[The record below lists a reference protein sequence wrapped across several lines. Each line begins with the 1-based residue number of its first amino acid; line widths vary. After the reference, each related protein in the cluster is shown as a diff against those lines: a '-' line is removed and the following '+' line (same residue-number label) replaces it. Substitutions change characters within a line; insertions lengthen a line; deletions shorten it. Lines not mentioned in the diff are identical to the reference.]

1 MSRPH
6 IIAIFVINIH
16 SFNDYFAA
24 AVRGASRITT
34 SSRIIITAIR
44 IVGIIVLLRSLLL
57 SLCHFLLSLR
67 LSFCFCLIYII
78 NTSLITTNLFIDLIN
93 EQIRILFGIF
103 KNKLL
108 IIFIRNIIKKT
119 IETINMLLER
129 VSIFS
134 RIYIIINMVSYRSI
148 PLIILSITTV
158 LNNGIVFIK
167 QLRPIRGSAICI
179 LKTVIRDFFIQ
190 NLFIILS
197 IFNGIKTLL
206 KSY

>member
-6 IIAIFVINIH
+6 IIAIFVINIQ
-16 SFNDYFAA
+16 SFNDYFTA
-24 AVRGASRITT
+24 AVRGASRIAAST
-34 SSRIIITAIR
+34 RIIITAIR
-44 IVGIIVLLRSLLL
+44 IVGIIILLRSLLL

-67 LSFCFCLIYII
+67 LSLCFCLIYII

-93 EQIRILFGIF
+93 EQIGILFGIF

-119 IETINMLLER
+119 IEAINMLLER

-134 RIYIIINMVSYRSI
+134 RIYIKINMVSYRSI

-158 LNNGIVFIK
+158 FNNGIVFIE
-167 QLRPIRGSAICI
+167 QLRPIRGSAIRI

-206 KSY
+206 KS

>member
-6 IIAIFVINIH
+6 VIAIFVINIH

-24 AVRGASRITT
+24 AVRGASRIAAST
-34 SSRIIITAIR
+34 RIIITAIR

-57 SLCHFLLSLR
+57 SLRHFLLSLR

-93 EQIRILFGIF
+93 ELLRILFGIF

-119 IETINMLLER
+119 IEAINMLLER

-134 RIYIIINMVSYRSI
+134 RIYIKINIVSYRSI

-158 LNNGIVFIK
+158 FNNGIVFIE
-167 QLRPIRGSAICI
+167 QLRPIRGSAIRI

-206 KSY
+206 KS

>member
-6 IIAIFVINIH
+6 IIAIFVINIQ
-16 SFNDYFAA
+16 SFNDYFTA
-24 AVRGASRITT
+24 AVRGASRIAAST
-34 SSRIIITAIR
+34 RIIITAIR

-57 SLCHFLLSLR
+57 SLRHFLLSLR
-67 LSFCFCLIYII
+67 LSRCFCLIYII

-93 EQIRILFGIF
+93 ELLRILFGIF

-119 IETINMLLER
+119 IEAINMLLER

-134 RIYIIINMVSYRSI
+134 RIYIKINKVSYRSI

-158 LNNGIVFIK
+158 FNNGIVFIE
-167 QLRPIRGSAICI
+167 QLRPIRGSAIRI

-206 KSY
+206 KS

>member
-6 IIAIFVINIH
+6 IIAIFVINIQ
-16 SFNDYFAA
+16 SFNDYFTA
-24 AVRGASRITT
+24 AVRGASRIAAST
-34 SSRIIITAIR
+34 RIIITAIR

-57 SLCHFLLSLR
+57 SQRHFLLSLR
-67 LSFCFCLIYII
+67 LSLCFCLIYII

-93 EQIRILFGIF
+93 ELLRILFGIF

-119 IETINMLLER
+119 IEAINMLLER

-134 RIYIIINMVSYRSI
+134 RIYIKINMVSYRSI

-158 LNNGIVFIK
+158 FNNGIVFIE
-167 QLRPIRGSAICI
+167 QLRPIRGSAIRI

-206 KSY
+206 KS

>member
-6 IIAIFVINIH
+6 IIAIFVINIQ
-16 SFNDYFAA
+16 SFNDYFTA
-24 AVRGASRITT
+24 AVRGASRIAAST
-34 SSRIIITAIR
+34 RIIITAIR

-57 SLCHFLLSLR
+57 SLRHFLLSLR
-67 LSFCFCLIYII
+67 LSLCFCLIYII

-93 EQIRILFGIF
+93 ELLRILFGIF
-103 KNKLL
+103 KIKLL

-119 IETINMLLER
+119 IEAINMLLER

-134 RIYIIINMVSYRSI
+134 RIYIKINMVSYRSI

-158 LNNGIVFIK
+158 FNNGIVFIE
-167 QLRPIRGSAICI
+167 QLRPIRGSAIRI

-206 KSY
+206 KN

>member
-6 IIAIFVINIH
+6 VIAIFVINIH

-24 AVRGASRITT
+24 AVRGASRIAAST
-34 SSRIIITAIR
+34 RIIITAIR

-57 SLCHFLLSLR
+57 SLRHFLLSLR

-119 IETINMLLER
+119 IEAINMLLER

-134 RIYIIINMVSYRSI
+134 RIYIKINMVSYRSI

-158 LNNGIVFIK
+158 LNNGIVFIE
-167 QLRPIRGSAICI
+167 QLRPIRGSAIRI

-206 KSY
+206 KS